1 MAIGKAIS
9 VMAIIITIVSI
20 FLGSTVSLAIVA
32 NSDRI
37 NQTINP
43 GYSYRTYVDTNIVV
57 VSTSNVTTLTK
68 GRVLNSSITITLNQT
83 SWGGVT
89 TLPASNYTL
98 TSAGTISTGGQITF
112 NNKCLNSTKTYLCT
126 ITYTYD
132 DLAESNGNLAW
143 NSTLS
148 TVYSSWPL
156 LALTVLAMIGS
167 AVLFSIMLFR

>member
-1 MAIGKAIS
+1 MAKGAIP
-9 VMAIIITIVSI
+9 VMAIIITIVTI
-20 FLGSTVSLAIVA
+20 ALGSVIGLAMMA
-32 NSDRI
+32 QSNTI
-37 NQTINP
+37 NQVINP
-43 GYSYRTYVDTNIVV
+43 GYSYRSATDSNVVV

-98 TSAGTISTGGQITF
+98 TSLGTISTGGQIRF
-112 NNKCLNSTKTYLCT
+112 NPNALNATKTYLCT

-156 LALTVLAMIGS
+156 LGLVVLALIGS